1 MRAEMTTEFRG
12 LRSEM
17 SAEMTGGFAVL
28 GARIDSLST
37 RVDHLDRDVQHLMNR
52 EFGDNRA

>member
-1 MRAEMTTEFRG
+1 MTTEFRS
-12 LRSEM
+12 LRAEI
-17 SAEMTGGFAVL
+17 SAEMMTGFAEL

-52 EFGDNRA
+52 EFGENRG